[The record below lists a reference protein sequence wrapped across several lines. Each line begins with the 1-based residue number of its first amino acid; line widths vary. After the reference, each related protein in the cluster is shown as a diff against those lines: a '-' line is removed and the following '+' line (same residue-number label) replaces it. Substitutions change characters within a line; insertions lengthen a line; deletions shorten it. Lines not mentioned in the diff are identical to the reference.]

1 MPHWREKCHTYHLGT
16 VCTTLGCLGYLI
28 TFSVPTWKQTYLYH
42 TVDSQQRMYTTS
54 GLWLQCVGW
63 TRCKPF
69 VTGDTMFQSVR
80 FVAIMALT
88 FSILTVYIIFLH
100 NCTTYS
106 KRLQSENAV
115 ISVFPIFPGLL
126 SIASCVLFLASQ
138 GTVTA
143 SWAVSLT
150 FISGAL
156 CIGGGMIMFLG
167 LHFDRCR
174 ASRTI
179 SVNHGVIELHVMAH
193 LSVSG

>member
-1 MPHWREKCHTYHLGT
+1 M
-16 VCTTLGCLGYLI
+16 
-28 TFSVPTWKQTYLYH
+28 
-42 TVDSQQRMYTTS
+42 VDYQQRSHTTS
-54 GLWLQCVGW
+54 GLWLQCEGW

-69 VTGDTMFQSVR
+69 VTVDPMFQGVR
-80 FVAIMALT
+80 FLAIMALT

-126 SIASCVLFLASQ
+126 SIASCIMFLASQ

-174 ASRTI
+174 ATRTTGI
-179 SVNHGVIELHVMAH
+179 NHGVIELHVMAH
-193 LSVSG
+193 LAVTG